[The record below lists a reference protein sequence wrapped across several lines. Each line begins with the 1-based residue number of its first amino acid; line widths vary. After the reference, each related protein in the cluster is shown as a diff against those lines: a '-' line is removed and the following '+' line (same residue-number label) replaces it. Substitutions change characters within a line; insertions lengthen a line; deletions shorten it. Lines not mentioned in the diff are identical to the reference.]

1 MSEDLRMPD
10 AGNPTL
16 RLGSDECW
24 ELLAGTTLGRLAVS
38 YRNEPDVI
46 PVNFWAAEKSILLHG
61 SEHVRDIVR
70 RAEHHVVLEADGRSG
85 SSVWSVMAKGTLREL
100 TGPAEIAAVKRRKL
114 KPWTLTRR
122 VMYLELEPSEL
133 TGRRIAVGPENND

>member
-1 MSEDLRMPD
+1 MSDDLRMAD
-10 AGNPTL
+10 DGNPTL
-16 RLGSDECW
+16 RLGLDECW
-24 ELLAGTTLGRLAVS
+24 ELLTGTALGRLAVS
-38 YRNEPDVI
+38 YRDEPDVI
-46 PVNFWAAEKSILLHG
+46 PVNFWAVEKSILLHG

-70 RAEHHVVLEADGRSG
+70 QAEHHVVLEADGRTG

-100 TGPAEIAAVKRRKL
+100 ITQDEIAAAERRQL

-122 VMYLELEPSEL
+122 VMFLELEPSEL

>member
-10 AGNPTL
+10 AGHPTL
-16 RLGSDECW
+16 RLGPDECW

-70 RAEHHVVLEADGRSG
+70 RAGHYVVLEADGRSG

-100 TGPAEIAAVKRRKL
+100 TGPDEIAAAQRRQL
-114 KPWTLTRR
+114 KPWTLTRKL
-122 VMYLELEPSEL
+122 MYLELQPSEL
-133 TGRRIAVGPENND
+133 TGRRIAVGPEIND

>member
-10 AGNPTL
+10 AGHPTL

-70 RAEHHVVLEADGRSG
+70 RARHQVVLEADGRSG
-85 SSVWSVMAKGTLREL
+85 SSVWSVMAKGMLREL
-100 TGPAEIAAVKRRKL
+100 TGPDEIAAAERRQL

-122 VMYLELEPSEL
+122 VLYLELQPAEL
-133 TGRRIAVGPENND
+133 TGRRIAVGPEIND